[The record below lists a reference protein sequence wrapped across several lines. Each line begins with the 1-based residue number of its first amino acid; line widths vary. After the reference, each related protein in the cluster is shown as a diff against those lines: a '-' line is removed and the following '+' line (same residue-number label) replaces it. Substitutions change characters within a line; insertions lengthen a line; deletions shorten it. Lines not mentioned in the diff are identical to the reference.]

1 MFCSDFRQ
9 PLWKVDEGNI
19 HGGIGAPHIL
29 EGDCLETLGNAVE
42 LRTAVAN
49 LLENAVK
56 YSGPQPEVVVDLA
69 APDIDTVLLR
79 VKDNGIGIPRA
90 DLKRIFKRFYR
101 VSSRSTD
108 QVKGTGLGLFIVR
121 SIVRRHGGE
130 IIAESSGEGL
140 GSVFTVR
147 LPRIY
152 RV

>member
-1 MFCSDFRQ
+1 MCSSDLQ
-9 PLWKVDEGNI
+9 PSAAPTPPARIRRVRDPLELAEHRAGNEQHPTQESRANEVEHPPVDER
-19 HGGIGAPHIL
+19 ARV
-29 EGDCLETLGNAVE
+29 DD
-42 LRTAVAN
+42 
-49 LLENAVK
+49 
-56 YSGPQPEVVVDLA
+56 VDLA

>member
-1 MFCSDFRQ
+1 MQEGVELARLRHALAPEALRFSSD
-9 PLWKVDEGNI
+9 PPAEITL
-19 HGGIGAPHIL
+19 
-29 EGDCLETLGNAVE
+29 LGNPVE

-101 VSSRSTD
+101 VSSRATD

-121 SIVRRHGGE
+121 SIVRKHGGE